1 MIVLHMFDSI
11 CANVVRSIAKD
22 YDLWHELSTRAEP
35 HTLLI
40 AAAVG
45 LLCDTTVRLQKNQ

>member
-11 CANVVRSIAKD
+11 CAKVVRSIAKD